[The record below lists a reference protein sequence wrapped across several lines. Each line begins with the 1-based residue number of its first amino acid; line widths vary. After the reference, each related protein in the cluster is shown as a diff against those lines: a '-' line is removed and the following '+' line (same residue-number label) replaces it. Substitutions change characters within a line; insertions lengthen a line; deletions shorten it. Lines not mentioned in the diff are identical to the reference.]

1 IIEVD
6 GELRATIGVEKREIE
21 GTEVSPV
28 NGTPYLTEYRYFSMD
43 FLENTQKREA
53 TNAKYEASLYYDPAV
68 DLVFGAEPFLMKA
81 KEEYVYWGVEYYFY
95 RDEERLENKVIPE
108 EWIDGNGWI
117 VANYGASAHLIEQEG
132 NIYAGVHY
140 YLDGWRQLY
149 INDHFVE
156 QPTWRP
162 GAPEYY
168 YCGLIGI
175 DGIPYALIRAWEE
188 DRSEQV
194 VNTIWEEARLIP
206 LTPDMT
212 ELPLEGTKIDGHP
225 TGGAFSD
232 GKYGYFMCDSELWR
246 TDGKE
251 SRRIADLIFFG
262 VNAASDVRAVRVLSD
277 GRILVVSD
285 GILIELTGAE
295 LATGVQKQVFTVG
308 VINLYGNVNDLTLTF
323 SKYNRISENAAFVV
337 KEFTNKADLNLALLS
352 GDISMVISRDQF
364 MLKNYVR
371 QDMLTP
377 LEELTPELFEKDM
390 LIENIVDATRIDG
403 VSYYLPRSFWIRYE
417 STDARFMEEG
427 QTFENRQEYYD
438 FLSEK
443 VPDYFKPLTKRML
456 FTTFGQDLDEWIDWE
471 SYTCHFDDGSF
482 EALLDF
488 CGKGSTQDEVDQYTA
503 QSYSMYSSNFSLQ
516 DSMMNNHF
524 LDAKKAKEYLASLP
538 DQEEGVVKGAWV
550 DYPIPSSVYDGFEI
564 YVPEFYAVVNDEES
578 REAVG
583 EFLKWHFLENVIE
596 EFPKNSNVDLYPL
609 SVNQGE
615 TDRYLARN
623 IDGFVEITEEME
635 EGIKFM
641 YEIKNR
647 KCGQE
652 QYDLTWECI
661 RRGDH
666 FQYFRNEVFD
676 VMYEEAGRFFSGSIT
691 AKQAADYVQN
701 RISLYLAEQS

>member
-1 IIEVD
+1 
-6 GELRATIGVEKREIE
+6 
-21 GTEVSPV
+21 
-28 NGTPYLTEYRYFSMD
+28 M
-43 FLENTQKREA
+43 
-53 TNAKYEASLYYDPAV
+53 
-68 DLVFGAEPFLMKA
+68 
-81 KEEYVYWGVEYYFY
+81 
-95 RDEERLENKVIPE
+95 
-108 EWIDGNGWI
+108 
-117 VANYGASAHLIEQEG
+117 
-132 NIYAGVHY
+132 
-140 YLDGWRQLY
+140 
-149 INDHFVE
+149 
-156 QPTWRP
+156 
-162 GAPEYY
+162 
-168 YCGLIGI
+168 
-175 DGIPYALIRAWEE
+175 
-188 DRSEQV
+188 

-471 SYTCHFDDGSF
+471 S
-482 EALLDF
+482 
-488 CGKGSTQDEVDQYTA
+488 
-503 QSYSMYSSNFSLQ
+503 
-516 DSMMNNHF
+516 
-524 LDAKKAKEYLASLP
+524 
-538 DQEEGVVKGAWV
+538 
-550 DYPIPSSVYDGFEI
+550 
-564 YVPEFYAVVNDEES
+564 
-578 REAVG
+578 
-583 EFLKWHFLENVIE
+583 
-596 EFPKNSNVDLYPL
+596 
-609 SVNQGE
+609 
-615 TDRYLARN
+615 
-623 IDGFVEITEEME
+623 
-635 EGIKFM
+635 
-641 YEIKNR
+641 
-647 KCGQE
+647 
-652 QYDLTWECI
+652 
-661 RRGDH
+661 
-666 FQYFRNEVFD
+666 
-676 VMYEEAGRFFSGSIT
+676 
-691 AKQAADYVQN
+691 
-701 RISLYLAEQS
+701 